1 MRTRMLAAACV
12 FIVACAGEP
21 QPKLTI
27 SPSGSQTISAPV
39 LITSSPP
46 QLASEVAW
54 SLSGPGGLSGTS
66 GGQVTYRPPVPPTS
80 TPATVTATA
89 RGQTAT
95 VTFTGQPLQQAKG
108 VIPSLTAD
116 VSVTYDQFDIPH
128 IFCAVPA
135 DCFAVQGYIQAQDR
149 LFQMDLFRRTAEGT
163 LSQLVGPVEID
174 QDAVFRRVFI
184 TRDLERIEDKLV
196 TALSPEIATDVNA
209 YTAGVNA
216 YLGFLAA
223 HPTLMP
229 QEYAQLPGAVTPGD
243 IPPWRPQ
250 DTLAIGRL
258 QQFQLSETI
267 EKETGYGLFALTFV
281 PGSGIQPD
289 AGRFAAYV
297 LPAQPV
303 NGFTLSATDFS
314 KPSSPPA
321 GALVGPRP
329 ADFTG
334 TAATLGAIHSQMRE
348 LNGLFGSIREGAGSN
363 NWVVDGAHSAT
374 TFAMVANDPHLA
386 LQYPP
391 LFHLSAMTSADGKLN
406 VTGGSFPGV
415 PGALVGRGAHVGW
428 GVTVVGY
435 DVTDLY
441 QEQVTACGS
450 PSGLC
455 VNFKTGS
462 VAISVKQYDD
472 IQIKGQPLKVY
483 VVPHHGPIL
492 SPAVPVPGSAI
503 SMRWTGHEVT
513 ADLEGFL
520 GLIEATAVGT
530 DTDAVG
536 SGTAFGALKNYAI
549 GAQNFVL
556 ADDTGHIGYDP
567 HALVPRRDWSF
578 TPGTAGTAG
587 HVPWFPLDGIS
598 GTAEWGSGVAG
609 DNCGGAGATAPT
621 IPGPCWVPDNQ
632 LPRGVNPAKGYFAT
646 ANSDPAGFTGNPN
659 SPFFSSVDPT
669 LYSYLSFDWDD
680 PTDIRYARIAE
691 FLKDKTTV
699 SPTSS
704 GKVTLKDMQ
713 DLQSDHKLLLA
724 QVFEDRGFYPASTDQ
739 TYTAARALLTAW
751 NTPTNLP
758 YDCPTGLTSS
768 DPRSAPVTDA
778 STLTK
783 SAACLLFHTFLNNLL
798 HNVFDDD
805 FAFVSAATGQ
815 SFSGDTGAEIRAL
828 VVKLLPNPTAT
839 GTFCDDV
846 GNTLPFTVTTAKTC
860 ATQVVDALVAAYTSL
875 SAANGTNTNNW
886 LWGRVHTLSTVSPA
900 APLIANGF
908 TTGPFARP
916 GGALTVDVGNPSGS
930 QSSPLGFAYGSGSN
944 VRHIS
949 VMDPNPA
956 NAQVRMQLPGPE
968 RDAPFGVF
976 SSTPDLLGQYV
987 QNQYFDFLHGH
998 QIDNKGVSAQGFSK
1012 Q

>member
-12 FIVACAGEP
+12 FMVACAGSEP
-21 QPKLTI
+21 QPTLSI
-27 SPSGSQTISAPV
+27 SPSGAQTISAPV
-39 LITSSPP
+39 LITASPP
-46 QLASEVAW
+46 QLANDVAW
-54 SLSGPGGLSGTS
+54 SLSGPGALSGTS
-66 GGQVTYRPPVPPTS
+66 GGQVTYRPPVPATA

-95 VTFTGQPLQQAKG
+95 VTFTGQTPQQAKA
-108 VIPSLTAD
+108 VIPTLTAD
-116 VSVTYDQFDIPH
+116 VNVTYDQFDIPH
-128 IFCAVPA
+128 VFCAVPA
-135 DCFAVQGYIQAQDR
+135 DCFAVQGYLQAQDR
-149 LFQMDLFRRTAEGT
+149 LFQMDLFRRTAEGR
-163 LSQLVGPVEID
+163 LAELVGAVEAAQD
-174 QDAVFRRVFI
+174 QQFLTLFI
-184 TRDLERIEDKLV
+184 TRDLKRIEDQLV
-196 TALSPEIATDVNA
+196 AALSTEIATDVNA
-209 YTAGVNA
+209 YSAGVNA
-216 YLGFLAA
+216 YLAFLAA

-229 QEYAQLPGAVTPGD
+229 QEYAQLPGVVTPGD
-243 IPPWRPQ
+243 IPPWSPQ

-267 EKETGYGLFALTFV
+267 EKETGYGLFALTFG
-281 PGSGIQPD
+281 PGGAHQD
-289 AGRFAAYV
+289 LARFGAYV

-314 KPSSPPA
+314 NPSSPPA
-321 GALVGPRP
+321 GALVGPRLP
-329 ADFTG
+329 DFTG
-334 TAATLGAIHSQMRE
+334 TASALGAIHQQMRE
-348 LNGLFGSIREGAGSN
+348 LNTLFGSIRQGSGSN

-374 TFAMVANDPHLA
+374 GFAMVANDPHLP

-441 QEQVTACGS
+441 QEQLTACTGTPLPCNAVVFNGAPVALTAKTYQVKVKGEAS
-450 PSGLC
+450 PRNVTVL
-455 VNFKTGS
+455 
-462 VAISVKQYDD
+462 
-472 IQIKGQPLKVY
+472 
-483 VVPHHGPIL
+483 VVPHHGPIV
-492 SPAVPVPGSAI
+492 SFDPAHQTAI

-520 GLIEATAVGT
+520 GLIEATEVGDPAAPAAT
-530 DTDAVG
+530 
-536 SGTAFGALKNYAI
+536 SAFAALKNYAI

-556 ADDTGHIGYDP
+556 ADDGGHIGYDP
-567 HALVPRRDWSF
+567 HALVPLRNWSF

-587 HVPWFPLDGIS
+587 HVPWFPLTGD

-621 IPGPCWVPDNQ
+621 IPGPCWVPDDK
-632 LPRGVNPAKGYFAT
+632 LPLGVNPNKGYFAT
-646 ANSDPAGFTGNPN
+646 ANSDPAGFTGNAN
-659 SPFFSSVDPT
+659 SPFLSTVTPA
-669 LYSYLSFDWDD
+669 LYNYLSFDWDD

-691 FLKDKTTV
+691 VLKAKTTG
-699 SPTSS
+699 
-704 GKVTLKDMQ
+704 GKVSLADMQ
-713 DLQSDHKLLLA
+713 ALQSDHKMLLA
-724 QVFEDRGFYPASTDQ
+724 QVFEDRNFYPTSTDP
-739 TYTAARALLTAW
+739 TYTAARGLLTAW
-751 NTPTNLP
+751 KATPVP
-758 YDCPTGLTSS
+758 YDCPTGLTGP
-768 DPRSAPVTDA
+768 DPKSAAVTDA
-778 STLTK
+778 PTLTN
-783 SAACLLFHTFLNNLL
+783 SAACLLFHTFLNDLL
-798 HNVFDDD
+798 HAVFDDD
-805 FAFVSAATGQ
+805 FAVVSATTGQ
-815 SFSGDTGAEIRAL
+815 SFGGDSGAEIRAL
-828 VVKLLPNPTAT
+828 VVKLLPDLTQHS
-839 GTFCDDV
+839 FCDDV
-846 GNTLPFTVTTAKTC
+846 SKTFTVTASKTC
-860 ATQVVDALVAAYTSL
+860 GTQVINALVAAFSSL
-875 SAANGTNTNNW
+875 SAANGPVTSNKW

-900 APLIANGF
+900 SPLIANGF

-949 VMDPNPA
+949 VMDPNAA
-956 NAQVRMQLPGPE
+956 NAVVKMQLPGPE